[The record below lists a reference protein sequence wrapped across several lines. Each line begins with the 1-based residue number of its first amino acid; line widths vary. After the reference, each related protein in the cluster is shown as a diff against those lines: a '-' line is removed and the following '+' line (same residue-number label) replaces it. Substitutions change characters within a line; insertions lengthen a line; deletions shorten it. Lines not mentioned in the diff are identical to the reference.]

1 MTDDAVG
8 EQELRAMVRQSLARM
23 RAAEVAA
30 DHAAGLPRAH
40 PYADAS
46 HRLLPLLTSGDDAGM
61 CLIEP
66 TVPCSH
72 CGYCLSY
79 GH

>member
-1 MTDDAVG
+1 MTGNRVT
-8 EQELRAMVRQSLARM
+8 EEEIRAMVRESVAR
-23 RAAEVAA
+23 VAA
-30 DHAAGLPRAH
+30 AGITLRPSRERTPDAGRGH
-40 PYADAS
+40 AS
-46 HRLLPLLTSGDDAGM
+46 HLRLPLPSGGDGDGM

-66 TVPCSH
+66 TVSCSH